1 LMAWQPCWM
10 GIGKNGAGKAIAIHW
25 VIRLKEENRLVW
37 SSYGKTH
44 IGGVRKIN
52 QDAFADLPEKGLW
65 VVADGMG
72 GHKDGA
78 IASEAIVN
86 AFKQFVPEKT
96 IGATIVKI
104 HQQLDKVNGILIE
117 QAAMTGENEII
128 GSTVVVLYAKQQ
140 RSVVV
145 WSGDS
150 RIYLLRRGQLRQL
163 THDHNNE
170 SVLLAEGFNADE
182 ISRHPYAQVLTHAV
196 GGEAEL
202 FLDIQIQEVR
212 DGDVFLLCS
221 DGLNKEVSDDE
232 IENIIAQL
240 PCRQAVDSLMELS
253 LLRGGRDNI
262 TIVLVQIVRE

>member
-1 LMAWQPCWM
+1 
-10 GIGKNGAGKAIAIHW
+10 

-52 QDAFADLPEKGLW
+52 QDAFADLPEKSLW

-78 IASEAIVN
+78 IASNEIVN
-86 AFKQFVPEKT
+86 AFKRFEPENS
-96 IGATIVKI
+96 IGATAKKI
-104 HQQLDKVNGILIE
+104 RQQLDKVNASLIE
-117 QAAMTGENEII
+117 QAALTGDNEII
-128 GSTVVVLYAKQQ
+128 GSTVVILYADQT
-140 RSVVV
+140 RCVVL

-150 RIYLLRRGQLRQL
+150 RLYLFRRGDLKQL
-163 THDHNNE
+163 TRDHNSE
-170 SVLLAEGFNADE
+170 SVLLDQGFSAEE
-182 ISRHPYAQVLTHAV
+182 IKDHPYAQVLTHAI
-196 GGEAEL
+196 GGESEAY
-202 FLDIQIQEVR
+202 LDAQIQEVR
-212 DGDVFLLCS
+212 HQDIFLLCS

-232 IENIIAQL
+232 IESIIAQM

-262 TIVLVQIVRE
+262 TIILVQALRE